1 MDAEEILLFWFGN
14 TADDGLTQPP
24 LIDRWFRK
32 SDAFDA
38 EIRHRF
44 LGCWQ
49 AIMAGEHEAWLA
61 QPRSR
66 LAYVIVLDQFSR
78 NMFRGQPAAFSGD
91 PRVLVAVHDAVARGL
106 DQLLPGHLRIFL
118 YMPYMHSEQLED
130 QEQCIALFVRFRDQS
145 QGVLREMLTYNIGFA
160 EQHRDII
167 ARFGRF
173 PHRNQVLGRPSTS
186 DELSFLQE
194 PGSSF

>member
-1 MDAEEILLFWFGN
+1 MDAEEILQFWFGN

-32 SDAFDA
+32 SDAFDL
-38 EIRHRF
+38 EIQQRF
-44 LGCWQ
+44 LACWRE
-49 AIMAGEHEAWLA
+49 IMAGEREAWLV

-91 PRVLVAVHDAVARGL
+91 ARALVAVHDAVARGI

-118 YMPYMHSEQLED
+118 YMPYMHSEQRDD

-167 ARFGRF
+167 ARFSRF
-173 PHRNQVLGRPSTS
+173 PHRNQILGRPSTPE
-186 DELSFLQE
+186 ELAFLQE